1 MTRSASVLPA
11 PSTVTSTGS
20 TARRRR
26 AAAQAWRHSGFLTA
40 RAVRTLLRQPAF
52 AAITLVQP
60 VLWLLLFGQLFRNV
74 VHIPGFSSASG
85 SYLEFITPGVVVMTA
100 LFSSGWAGTVFI
112 EDMNR
117 GVMDRLLASP
127 VRRGAMIVGTLA
139 YQSLTTVV
147 QTLIVFGIAYLSGAR
162 FDGGAVGVLVTLLA
176 ACLISVVIAS
186 FSNAIALL
194 VRQQEALI
202 GISQFIVLP
211 LQFLSSAI
219 MDTRVAPAW
228 VRHVARYNPVDWA
241 CTAARSALSADPD
254 WGAIL
259 PRLALLAGLAITMA
273 ELATRAFRSYQRS
286 L

>member
-1 MTRSASVLPA
+1 MSTSTLSAS
-11 PSTVTSTGS
+11 STDDVSSVADIDVGRR
-20 TARRRR
+20 TAGL
-26 AAAQAWRHSGFLTA
+26 ARHSALLT
-40 RAVRTLLRQPAF
+40 RRGVLSLLRQPAY

-60 VLWLLLFGQLFRNV
+60 VIWLLLFGQLFRNV

-85 SYLEFITPGVVVMTA
+85 SYLEFITPGVIVMTA

-112 EDMNR
+112 EDMDR

-127 VRRGAMIVGTLA
+127 VRRGALIVGSLA
-139 YQSLTTVV
+139 YQSLTTII
-147 QTLIVFGIAYLSGAR
+147 QTLIVFGIALVSGAR
-162 FDGGAVGVLVTLLA
+162 FGGPAGVPVTLLV
-176 ACLISVVIAS
+176 ACLISVIIAS

-211 LQFLSSAI
+211 LQFLSSAV
-219 MDTRVAPAW
+219 MDTHVAPAW

-241 CTAARSALSADPD
+241 STASRAALSTHTD
-254 WGAIL
+254 WSAVWPRIGA
-259 PRLALLAGLAITMA
+259 LAGLALVMA
-273 ELATRAFRSYQRS
+273 GLATRAFRSYQRS

>member
-1 MTRSASVLPA
+1 MTATASM
-11 PSTVTSTGS
+11 G
-20 TARRRR
+20 
-26 AAAQAWRHSGFLTA
+26 RHSGLLTV

-112 EDMNR
+112 EDMDR

-219 MDTRVAPAW
+219 MDTRVAPVW
-228 VRHVARYNPVDWA
+228 VRDVARYNPVDWA
-241 CTAARSALSADPD
+241 CTAARSALSADPH
-254 WGAIL
+254 WAAIL
-259 PRLALLAGLAITMA
+259 PRLGLLALLAIAMA
-273 ELATRAFRSYQRS
+273 ELATRAFRTYQRS

>member
-1 MTRSASVLPA
+1 MTRSASSRPA
-11 PSTVTSTGS
+11 PSTVTSPAGH
-20 TARRRR
+20 RW
-26 AAAQAWRHSGFLTA
+26 AAGPAWRHSGFLTA

-112 EDMNR
+112 EDMDR

-211 LQFLSSAI
+211 LQFLSVGDHGHAGGAGLGAPRRAVQPGRLGLHRGPVGAVGRSA
-219 MDTRVAPAW
+219 TGQRSSPAW
-228 VRHVARYNPVDWA
+228 DCSPCW
-241 CTAARSALSADPD
+241 RS
-254 WGAIL
+254 
-259 PRLALLAGLAITMA
+259 
-273 ELATRAFRSYQRS
+273 
-286 L
+286 